1 MALTCAKRQGIPTIS
16 PEDASSSAR
25 IMPMLTV
32 VADWLSTAAARARA
46 AERDNADIQACLCL
60 SFLGL
65 IISLALLHRYGPTP
79 FAPLVD

>member
-1 MALTCAKRQGIPTIS
+1 MF
-16 PEDASSSAR
+16 
-25 IMPMLTV
+25 TV
-32 VADWLSTAAARARA
+32 VAHWLSTVAARAQA

-79 FAPLVD
+79 FVLLAD